1 MLIRFECPHCKAR
14 LQVGV
19 KLIGTKGKC
28 PNCNK
33 EVTVPDKGADAE
45 ENKSKRVSPRNTCL

>member
-19 KLIGTKGKC
+19 KLIGTKGTC
-28 PNCNK
+28 PSCKK
-33 EVTVPDKGADAE
+33 EITVPDKGADS
-45 ENKSKRVSPRNTCL
+45 SKKKREAVERK